1 MEFLEG
7 VKEEGVKEE
16 GFGHVLMKDIIEN
29 LERDFGKGGVIV
41 IRISILNVHNH
52 ILNLFIF
59 RNASRS

>member
-1 MEFLEG
+1 MELL
-7 VKEEGVKEE
+7 EGVKEE
-16 GFGHVLMKDIIEN
+16 GFGRVLVKDIIEK

-41 IRISILNVHNH
+41 IRISILNVHNY

>member
-7 VKEEGVKEE
+7 VEEE
-16 GFGHVLMKDIIEN
+16 GFGRVLVKDIIEN

-41 IRISILNVHNH
+41 IRISIFNVHNH

-59 RNASRS
+59 RNAS